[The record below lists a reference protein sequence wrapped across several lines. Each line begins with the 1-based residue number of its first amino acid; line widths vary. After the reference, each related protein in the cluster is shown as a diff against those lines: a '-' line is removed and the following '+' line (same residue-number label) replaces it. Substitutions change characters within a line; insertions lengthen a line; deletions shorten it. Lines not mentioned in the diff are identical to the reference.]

1 MFEESGFVTVTEP
14 PKFVKEMIQSHQNLM
29 ENLSGSTGQEE
40 RRRILYDL
48 IGKIG
53 YNKPISALLYAVLT
67 EDDYEDYYDHIADH
81 ATDNYEYPINLMVQI
96 VSYKGFKLY
105 SKKII
110 ERVVYLVKNLIVDHS
125 NVTNRNVLPALYD
138 VVECLLRQI
147 RCGDF
152 AEKNIWLIKEILE
165 LLSSEINWLYCNER
179 LIHITFYT
187 FSSLIR
193 DHDRPG
199 LESLRK
205 QESTFCK
212 KLFDDQYN
220 TCFSI
225 GRDLYRILTEL
236 RNIPEF
242 VTILLGLDY
251 NAKTLIL
258 RNPTVEYCLSSR
270 ISSDLKARLMHYI
283 ENHTP
288 SAYPRKF
295 EVMFREFFPVPGD
308 CRLLMADI
316 FRWIIGAFRS
326 SKPES
331 YNKRYN
337 LIKGL
342 FLEAYDKDFF
352 GLSKSMVIESTKLA
366 LTLDCICF
374 DRNNVS
380 SNSPRAIENKNNIEP
395 IFRIIT
401 DLLPKRPALVGEI
414 MEYLSITVTNFAPG
428 FESEFRDNLKSAT
441 LAMVRKNVL
450 STEELAQMRTI
461 AGESRAGKLMNDIYA
476 FVLNNNNQPGSFGP
490 QITPQFNVP
499 MGMQQPQPPPP
510 PPPQSQSQPQPQQS
524 QPQPQQQSPQTNFS
538 SRGPIFPSSITPP
551 QTETSHFPLSP
562 RNPLLPPPPSPLV
575 QPDNYNPPKSFS
587 FPNQKTPTQQIPP
600 QQISQPS
607 SHQIPSQQSSPQ
619 PIPQSS
625 SHVSPRPSTS
635 TFNQAQQPPSSLSSQ
650 KQQITS
656 PNVVFGSQRQSADQ
670 QQNLDPPT
678 FIPQSPRKQS
688 LFSNPKSQSITT
700 STTPQSN
707 PTPTITRPNESSSSV
722 STTTTTTSSQDQR
735 SLSASSS
742 STSNT
747 KNLSKNLS
755 ALSRMWLYAVSL
767 PPFEEAVKEN
777 KIESAVETLGK
788 IFKTFIGSADLGN
801 TQSPHLKDLP
811 SVIGKPICNSLNF
824 NELSYSNINLDLK
837 KLEISPPELN
847 LFNKL
852 VSWIF
857 KWPIDESNNKDS
869 NTYKAFEL
877 LRLISNQTDDPKE
890 MCIKARTKLMI
901 YNLRDN
907 KLDQMGCVDKNQ
919 PNFLEFYRKYLK
931 FELEREDPKS
941 DKQDKNDKIN
951 KFKERFIT
959 DLECLISN
967 QSSLFLSIV
976 PILLTKWPDYFVGNP
991 MFIHLCVKGMNPM
1004 MIYNLEIDL
1013 RQGKYNIMGEAE
1025 NFDDIFYHLQ
1035 NWESFDQLMLFH
1047 LMKAEWGGDK
1057 EKVEQLICSSKLM
1070 KSLDP
1075 LENPEIMT
1083 ALLWILESIKPSSK
1097 IIKSLFS
1104 LITNAKSD
1112 EARSENIKFLSILF
1126 LSSYKNYSNQFSTQ
1140 LDPILK
1146 EILKNEDYSEDGLNY
1161 AKAVISVIEELCENT
1176 NQDLTK
1182 GFTQI
1187 KRKVTDVKK
1196 FVEKA
1201 TRGESSSEEQEDDKM
1216 DIEEDTTHSTTKT
1229 KPRVVDRKDRI
1240 LRSQNKKPPPPP
1252 PKEATSEEDSE
1263 DDLPKASTKQ
1273 RSRKRIHITSEEE
1286 SDSRTEQQQ
1295 QQHQQQQMGTK
1306 KNKQIRNVSNVSLSR
1321 RQSISSNI
1329 TSSSS
1334 ELVLDEESNNTN
1346 NNIKSR
1352 PSSRTRAATS
1362 SSQQNVARR
1371 KNNSPAKKKP
1381 KFNSDDDK

>member
-14 PKFVKEMIQSHQNLM
+14 PKFVK
-29 ENLSGSTGQEE
+29 
-40 RRRILYDL
+40 

-67 EDDYEDYYDHIADH
+67 EDDYENYYDHIADH

-110 ERVVYLVKNLIVDHS
+110 ERIIYLVKNLIIDHS
-125 NVTNRNVLPALYD
+125 NVTNIRNVLPALYD

-152 AEKNIWLIKEILE
+152 GEKNIWLIKEILE
-165 LLSSEINWLYCNER
+165 LLNSEI
-179 LIHITFYT
+179 
-187 FSSLIR
+187 LIR

-205 QESTFCK
+205 KESIFCK

-225 GRDLYRILTEL
+225 GRDLYRLL

-242 VTILLGLDY
+242 VTILHGLDY
-251 NAKTLIL
+251 SAKTLIL

-270 ISSDLKARLMHYI
+270 ISSDLKARLVHYI

-295 EVMFREFFPVPGD
+295 EVLFRDFFPVPGD

-326 SKPES
+326 AKPES
-331 YNKRYN
+331 NNKRHN

-374 DRNNVS
+374 DRNN
-380 SNSPRAIENKNNIEP
+380 P
-395 IFRIIT
+395 IFRIIS

-441 LAMVRKNVL
+441 LAMVRKNIL
-450 STEELAQMRTI
+450 STEELTQMRTI
-461 AGESRAGKLMNDIYA
+461 AGEGRAGKLMNDIYA
-476 FVLNNNNQPGSFGP
+476 FVLNNNNQPGLFGP
-490 QITPQFNVP
+490 QLTPQFN
-499 MGMQQPQPPPP
+499 
-510 PPPQSQSQPQPQQS
+510 
-524 QPQPQQQSPQTNFS
+524 TNFS
-538 SRGPIFPSSITPP
+538 SRGPIFPSSITP
-551 QTETSHFPLSP
+551 QTETSHFPHSQ
-562 RNPLLPPPPSPLV
+562 RNPLLPPSPSPLV

-587 FPNQKTPTQQIPP
+587 FPNQTIPTQQIPP
-600 QQISQPS
+600 QQIPQPS
-607 SHQIPSQQSSPQ
+607 SHQISPQPNSQQSSPQ

-625 SHVSPRPSTS
+625 SQRPSTP
-635 TFNQAQQPPSSLSSQ
+635 TFNQAQPPPSLSSQ

-656 PNVVFGSQRQSADQ
+656 PNVAFGSQRQSADQ
-670 QQNLDPPT
+670 QQNLDSST
-678 FIPQSPRKQS
+678 FSFPRKQS
-688 LFSNPKSQSITT
+688 LFSNPKSQSTTT

-707 PTPTITRPNESSSSV
+707 PTRPNESLSSV
-722 STTTTTTSSQDQR
+722 STTTTTTATSSQDQR
-735 SLSASSS
+735 S
-742 STSNT
+742 ST
-747 KNLSKNLS
+747 
-755 ALSRMWLYAVSL
+755 
-767 PPFEEAVKEN
+767 VKDN
-777 KIESAVETLGK
+777 KIELAVETLGK
-788 IFKTFIGSADLGN
+788 IFKTFIG
-801 TQSPHLKDLP
+801 
-811 SVIGKPICNSLNF
+811 
-824 NELSYSNINLDLK
+824 
-837 KLEISPPELN
+837 LN

-852 VSWIF
+852 VSWVF
-857 KWPIDESNNKDS
+857 KWPIDESNNRDS
-869 NTYKAFEL
+869 NTHKAFEL
-877 LRLISNQTDDPKE
+877 LRLITNQTDDPKE
-890 MCIKARTKLMI
+890 ICIKARTKLMI

-907 KLDQMGCVDKNQ
+907 KLDQMGCVDKSQ
-919 PNFLEFYRKYLK
+919 PNFLEIYRKYLR

-951 KFKERFIT
+951 KFKDRFIT
-959 DLECLISN
+959 DLE
-967 QSSLFLSIV
+967 
-976 PILLTKWPDYFVGNP
+976 
-991 MFIHLCVKGMNPM
+991 
-1004 MIYNLEIDL
+1004 IYNLEIDL

-1025 NFDDIFYHLQ
+1025 RFDEIFYHLQ
-1035 NWESFDQLMLFH
+1035 SWESFDQLMLFH

-1070 KSLDP
+1070 KTLDP

-1112 EARSENIKFLSILF
+1112 DARSENIKFLSILF
-1126 LSSYKNYSNQFSTQ
+1126 LSSYKNYSTQFSTQ

-1161 AKAVISVIEELCENT
+1161 AKAVINVIEELCENT

-1196 FVEKA
+1196 LVEKA
-1201 TRGESSSEEQEDDKM
+1201 TRRESSSEEQEDDKM
-1216 DIEEDTTHSTTKT
+1216 DIEEDTTHYTTKT

-1240 LRSQNKKPPPPP
+1240 LRSQIKKNPPPNPP

-1263 DDLPKASTKQ
+1263 DELPKASTKQ
-1273 RSRKRIHITSEEE
+1273 RSRKRIHVTSEEE
-1286 SDSRTEQQQ
+1286 SDSRTEQQPQ
-1295 QQHQQQQMGTK
+1295 STDTK
-1306 KNKQIRNVSNVSLSR
+1306 KNKQIRSVSNVSLSR

-1329 TSSSS
+1329 TSSSG
-1334 ELVLDEESNNTN
+1334 ELALDEESNNTN
-1346 NNIKSR
+1346 ANMKSR

-1362 SSQQNVARR
+1362 QSTSTNRNQSTSSSQQNIARR
-1371 KNNSPAKKKP
+1371 KNIAPAKKKS
-1381 KFNSDDDK
+1381 KFNSDDEE